1 MDGGVA
7 QRSTRRDRKRER
19 HDYERER
26 ELSKYSKNER
36 ENSFYFCRLGIL
48 YTAVSGVWRGAPTL
62 CPVRS
67 VPLSRAPRRGPGV
80 GGVPWVYDTLCRS
93 AVWMQNGVSEYTT
106 AAVRIRIRGVERRI
120 TAAIGGEVGMRTC
133 SPRRLDEMS
142 NRQGRH
148 PYHCISLF

>member
-1 MDGGVA
+1 MCGAV
-7 QRSTRRDRKRER
+7 RRP
-19 HDYERER
+19 
-26 ELSKYSKNER
+26 S
-36 ENSFYFCRLGIL
+36 
-48 YTAVSGVWRGAPTL
+48 APSGVFRCLG
-62 CPVRS
+62 R
-67 VPLSRAPRRGPGV
+67 RAAARVSAVCHGSMY
-80 GGVPWVYDTLCRS
+80 YDTLCRS

-148 PYHCISLF
+148 P

>member
-1 MDGGVA
+1 M
-7 QRSTRRDRKRER
+7 
-19 HDYERER
+19 
-26 ELSKYSKNER
+26 
-36 ENSFYFCRLGIL
+36 
-48 YTAVSGVWRGAPTL
+48 SGVWRGAPTL
-62 CPVRS
+62 CPVRI

-93 AVWMQNGVSEYTT
+93 AVCFSVCRIQNGVSEYTT
-106 AAVRIRIRGVERRI
+106 AAVRIRIRGVEHRI

-148 PYHCISLF
+148 PYYWYITILKLRRARAAAF

>member
-26 ELSKYSKNER
+26 ELSKRTRRTRER
-36 ENSFYFCRLGIL
+36 TLENSFYFYRLGIL

-80 GGVPWVYDTLCRS
+80 GGVPWVYVL
-93 AVWMQNGVSEYTT
+93 
-106 AAVRIRIRGVERRI
+106 
-120 TAAIGGEVGMRTC
+120 
-133 SPRRLDEMS
+133 
-142 NRQGRH
+142 
-148 PYHCISLF
+148 